1 MEITA
6 AVLSIV
12 AALTLGAMSPGPSFV
27 MVARAAIARSRA
39 DGLAAALGMGVGGVL
54 FSAMAL
60 AGLHAV
66 LAAVP
71 WLYVFLK
78 VAGGAYLVF
87 IGWMIWRG
95 ARQPVELADAGID
108 QPGTALRSFWFGLAT
123 QLSNPKTAVV
133 YASVFVSLLPREIPL
148 AVTLLLPA
156 VIFAIE
162 FGWYAIVA
170 LALSAPS
177 PRAAYLRSK
186 TWIDRAAGTV
196 MALLGI
202 RLILSTR

>member
-1 MEITA
+1 MEISA

-12 AALTLGAMSPGPSFV
+12 VALTLGAMSPGPSFL

-39 DGLAAALGMGVGGVL
+39 DGLAAALGMGAGGVV
-54 FSAMAL
+54 FAAL
-60 AGLHAV
+60 ALLGLHAV
-66 LAAVP
+66 LIAVP
-71 WLYVFLK
+71 WLYLVLK
-78 VAGGAYLVF
+78 ILGGAYLIY
-87 IGWMIWRG
+87 IGWSIWRG
-95 ARQPVELADAGID
+95 AREPVAIVDPVDATSG
-108 QPGTALRSFWFGLAT
+108 RSFWLALAT

-133 YASVFVSLLPREIPL
+133 YASVFVSMLPREIPL
-148 AVTLLLPA
+148 AVTLLLPL

-196 MALLGI
+196 MTLLGI
-202 RLILSTR
+202 RLILTAK

>member
-1 MEITA
+1 MEISA

-12 AALTLGAMSPGPSFV
+12 VALTLGAMSPGPSFV
-27 MVARAAIARSRA
+27 MVARTAVASSRA
-39 DGLAAALGMGVGGVL
+39 DGLAAALGMGVGGVV
-54 FSAMAL
+54 FAAL
-60 AGLHAV
+60 ALLGLHAV
-66 LAAVP
+66 LIAVP
-71 WLYVFLK
+71 WLYLVLK
-78 VAGGAYLVF
+78 ILGGAYLIY
-87 IGWMIWRG
+87 IGWSIWRG
-95 ARQPVELADAGID
+95 AREPVAIVDPVDATSG
-108 QPGTALRSFWFGLAT
+108 RSFWLALAT

-133 YASVFVSLLPREIPL
+133 YASVFVSMLPREIPL
-148 AVTLLLPA
+148 AVTLLLPL

-196 MALLGI
+196 MTLLGI